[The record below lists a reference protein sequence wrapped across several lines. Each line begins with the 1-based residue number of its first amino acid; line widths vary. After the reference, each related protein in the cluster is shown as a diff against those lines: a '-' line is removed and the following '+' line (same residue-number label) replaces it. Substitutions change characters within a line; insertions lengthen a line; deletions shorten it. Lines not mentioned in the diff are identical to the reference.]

1 MLHSNPFAAANSRW
15 YPKILKRNLQPV
27 HRWIAVHKNI
37 NYCRQNK
44 KVELPVFYNPS
55 YNLFCRRMRIQ
66 KFALFLSEIDEIT
79 IPNPVLYRQ
88 YVIFYCI
95 CKRYFPPFLLLKC
108 LIQLWIYSA
117 LASIVQFLFD
127 RPILISFI
135 RTPLSLVPSQRVAL
149 YIPASIASRTS
160 FFIEIM

>member
-1 MLHSNPFAAANSRW
+1 MLHSNPFAAAYSRW

-95 CKRYFPPFLLLKC
+95 CKRYFPPIFIIKMPDSAVNLFCPGQHCSVSIRSAHPHIIHPNATLAGSLSAC
-108 LIQLWIYSA
+108 CAVYSGIYRFPH
-117 LASIVQFLFD
+117 L
-127 RPILISFI
+127 
-135 RTPLSLVPSQRVAL
+135 
-149 YIPASIASRTS
+149 
-160 FFIEIM
+160 